1 MLENQ
6 VERPDE
12 FLSAWLF
19 DSIPFP
25 LCCHV
30 RMREGA
36 SPHAA
41 RVWAWLDFVGC
52 TWTSL
57 TMETEA
63 CLPGAAG
70 NRLALTVPITGPDR
84 ECGGG
89 RAQTKRKASSRS
101 SLGAGYKEICRG
113 LWNRT
118 LGRLGHGQAP
128 GVICGGHTH
137 RARGNG
143 EALSCHLR
151 IQPGM
156 QKGLA
161 WCMLSSKNRKL

>member
-89 RAQTKRKASSRS
+89 RAQTKRKASSRVQGDLQGLVEQNTWS
-101 SLGAGYKEICRG
+101 SGPWSGPVRYLWGTHAQSPGQWRG
-113 LWNRT
+113 PELPLEDSAWNAER
-118 LGRLGHGQAP
+118 
-128 GVICGGHTH
+128 
-137 RARGNG
+137 
-143 EALSCHLR
+143 S
-151 IQPGM
+151 
-156 QKGLA
+156 GLVHA
-161 WCMLSSKNRKL
+161 EL